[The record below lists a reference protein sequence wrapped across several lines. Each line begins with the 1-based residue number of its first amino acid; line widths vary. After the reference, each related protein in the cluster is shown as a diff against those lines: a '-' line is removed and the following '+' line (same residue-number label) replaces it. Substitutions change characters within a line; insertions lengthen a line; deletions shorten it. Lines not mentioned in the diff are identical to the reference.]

1 MKNKRQPL
9 YNKDE
14 FCKLLGLPAKK
25 FWQIKK
31 NPFFPES
38 RFLGKKEYWE
48 KDKVLKFVR
57 LVKLEIKLN
66 QAIFLCPR
74 LSSMR
79 FCTQ

>member
-31 NPFFPES
+31 IPLFFL
-38 RFLGKKEYWE
+38 LGFENG
-48 KDKVLKFVR
+48 R
-57 LVKLEIKLN
+57 IPPAPEIKVVPRVVRTYRTTHKT
-66 QAIFLCPR
+66 QAH
-74 LSSMR
+74 
-79 FCTQ
+79 